1 MIKNFEHVNLSV
13 VSDHDANSV
22 VPISKMNGKL
32 DCVDSQNYIFNA
44 SPTKKSAPLP
54 KLYVGSCLTVAV
66 DDKGGIR
73 CYIKKFQP
81 SEAVS
86 FMDDMFVEMQMA
98 LAKIAEYQENDGII
112 VS

>member
-1 MIKNFEHVNLSV
+1 MIKNFERVNLSV
-13 VSDHDANSV
+13 VSDHESNAV
-22 VPISKMNGKL
+22 VAISKMNGKL

-73 CYIKKFQP
+73 CYVKKFQP
-81 SEAVS
+81 AEAVA
-86 FMDDMFVEMQMA
+86 FMDDMFVEMQDA
-98 LAKIAEYQENDGII
+98 LVKIADYERDGLI

>member
-44 SPTKKSAPLP
+44 SPTKKASPLP

-73 CYIKKFQP
+73 CYVKKFQP

-86 FMDDMFVEMQMA
+86 FMDDMFVEMQDA
-98 LAKIAEYQENDGII
+98 LVKIADYERDGLI